1 MNLVN
6 PLRSDTSSV
15 DGDRSF
21 RRRYEPHY
29 HIDRSGLSGS
39 VGPDKSN
46 YLTFLNTERN
56 VVNSLEPTELLRDR
70 MNVDYRLGITHA
82 FSIYPP
88 SRITYPP
95 KMRGT
100 VRPMHNQYSKVA
112 DAQQITQS
120 ITRIAT
126 QIIQDHP
133 ATPLF
138 VSLLRGAA
146 PFSSML
152 MFELARQAPEFHPEI
167 DYMMVSTYGGERHAS
182 KPHIV
187 TDLAP
192 STTVTGRTVV
202 IIDDV
207 LDKGIT
213 AQFVTVHLLKLGAAE
228 VKLAVLCDKRTQKS
242 YDITPDYSG
251 FTFEDNW
258 LVGIGMDDAR
268 AATEGYRWLDEIWEV
283 NQ

>member
-1 MNLVN
+1 
-6 PLRSDTSSV
+6 
-15 DGDRSF
+15 
-21 RRRYEPHY
+21 
-29 HIDRSGLSGS
+29 
-39 VGPDKSN
+39 
-46 YLTFLNTERN
+46 
-56 VVNSLEPTELLRDR
+56 
-70 MNVDYRLGITHA
+70 
-82 FSIYPP
+82 
-88 SRITYPP
+88 
-95 KMRGT
+95 
-100 VRPMHNQYSKVA
+100 MHNHYSKVA
-112 DAQQITQS
+112 DKQQITHS
-120 ITRIAT
+120 IARIAT
-126 QIIQDHP
+126 QIIQDHS

-213 AQFVTVHLLKLGAAE
+213 AQFVTQHLRKRGAAQ
-228 VKLAVLCDKRTQKS
+228 VRLAVLCDKRTQRS

-258 LVGIGMDDAR
+258 LVGMGMDDAR
-268 AATEGYRWLDEIWEV
+268 AATEGYRWLEEIWEV
-283 NQ
+283 TQ